1 MSIYKR
7 ASGRWAVLIDQDSS
21 ATSPRKRR
29 SLGTYAT
36 RKDAERAEREALTAR
51 DRGVDVLPGK
61 ISMAQLFDRFIDD
74 ATTRKLSGA
83 TLHGYRQIWKRCTS
97 IASLAVAKLRPAH
110 LSDLYSTL
118 SRTGWEGGKGALS
131 SRSIGHTHALIS
143 TMLGWAVRLELA
155 VRNVADVVEPPKG
168 AHKRAKPYDRADA
181 LRLIEEAGKTRYAS
195 LIIFGFETGLRRGE
209 LAGLK
214 WTDLDLDRR
223 VATIRGSMGQ
233 IPGATWYKS
242 TKTDSVA
249 QIALSD
255 FAIEALRA
263 QRVQQAKDKL
273 AAGEFFVDD
282 GFVFTA
288 ELGGQPSPGAISHAI
303 RRIAA
308 RAKLSVR
315 GVHAMRHSTGSWLIH
330 AGVDIRTVA
339 AVLRHSSASTTLN
352 VYAHEIEGAQ
362 AQAVTHLLGAHGN
375 QMATVPDQGV
385 KKARI

>member
-7 ASGRWAVLIDQDSS
+7 ASGRWAVLVDQDSTGS
-21 ATSPRKRR
+21 GPRKRK
-29 SLGTYAT
+29 SFGTFAT
-36 RKDAERAEREALTAR
+36 KKDAEKAEREALTSR
-51 DRGVDVLPGK
+51 DRGIDVLPGK
-61 ISMAQLFDRFIDD
+61 ITMAQLFDRFVDD
-74 ATTRKLSGA
+74 AKTRKLSG
-83 TLHGYRQIWKRCTS
+83 TTTHGYRQIWKRCAT
-97 IASLAVAKLRPAH
+97 IASLPVARLRPAH

-118 SRTGWEGGKGALS
+118 SRTGWDGGNGALS
-131 SRSIGHTHALIS
+131 SRSVGHTHALIS

-168 AHKRAKPYDRADA
+168 AHKRAKPYERADA
-181 LRLIEEAGKTRYAS
+181 MRLIDEAGKTRYGS

-214 WTDLDLDRR
+214 WTDVDFERR
-223 VATIRGSMGQ
+223 TATIRGSMAQ
-233 IPGATWYKS
+233 IPGETWYKS

-249 QIALSD
+249 QIALSN

-273 AAGEFFVDD
+273 ASGEFFVDE

-362 AQAVTHLLGAHGN
+362 AEAVTHLLGSHGN
-375 QMATVPDQGV
+375 RMATVTGSGIKNAP
-385 KKARI
+385 